1 MNVIVANKQ
10 KEIIDN
16 ANIDAIKDFNGLFNV
31 DDLISKFKNYFFSKL
46 ILDAT
51 SVVNFTS
58 KEVLEKLSNAIG
70 AERLVI
76 LLPEKP
82 LPPKKFVDMLL
93 ELKIYNFSN
102 KIEDVVTYIDT
113 PNTYEDIVK
122 KMQYDDFYV
131 DNSIKENDEF
141 SEDNS
146 LVNQGIDNVE
156 HEELSNYSDN
166 EEKEEKKDYTE
177 VEKKEQSD
185 ISENQYDS
193 GYYVDDKRLLDKK
206 IIGFKNVTSHAGTTT
221 IIFLLKKML
230 QNKFG
235 KKVLAIEVETDDLKY
250 YQEEDMISVSKD
262 KLKNSIASSD
272 AEIVLVDI
280 NNYTGEKDYF
290 TDIIYLVE
298 PSIIKLNKLMIN
310 DSYAFRSLDGKKII
324 LNQSF
329 LSNSEASAFAK
340 EAGVDVFMNIP
351 TLNDRINNDQIA
363 KLINNILK

>member
-10 KEIIDN
+10 KKIIDN

-51 SVVNFTS
+51 SVVNFTT

-82 LPPKKFVDMLL
+82 LPPKKFVDILL

-102 KIEDVVTYIDT
+102 KIEDVVTYIDK
-113 PNTYEDIVK
+113 PNTYENIVK
-122 KMQYDDFYV
+122 KMQYDEFYV
-131 DNSIKENDEF
+131 DSSIKEGDTFQEENSSNNWNDDNNEH
-141 SEDNS
+141 EKLNVTNEEHVQQEEKNVVDNS
-146 LVNQGIDNVE
+146 QHDDGFYID
-156 HEELSNYSDN
+156 
-166 EEKEEKKDYTE
+166 EKK
-177 VEKKEQSD
+177 
-185 ISENQYDS
+185 
-193 GYYVDDKRLLDKK
+193 LLNKK
-206 IIGFKNVTSHAGTTT
+206 IFGFKNVTSHAGTTT

-230 QNKFG
+230 QNKFR
-235 KKVLAIEVETDDLKY
+235 KNVLAIEVESDDFKY
-250 YQEEDMISVSKD
+250 YQEEDMISVEKT
-262 KLKNSIASSD
+262 KLKNEIANSD

-280 NNYTGEKDYF
+280 NNYSGEKDYF
-290 TDIIYLVE
+290 SDIVYLVE
-298 PSIIKLNKLMIN
+298 PSIIKLNKLMI
-310 DSYAFRSLDGKKII
+310 DDRFAFRALDTKKII

-329 LSNSEASAFAK
+329 LTNSDASAFAK
-340 EAGVDVFMNIP
+340 EAGVEIFMNIP

-363 KLINNILK
+363 KLINNLMK

>member
-10 KEIIDN
+10 KGIIDN

-46 ILDAT
+46 IIDAT
-51 SVVNFTS
+51 SVVDFTS

-102 KIEDVVTYIDT
+102 KIEDVVTYVDT

-122 KMQYDDFYV
+122 KMQYEDFYV
-131 DNSIKENDEF
+131 DNSIKESDEYK
-141 SEDNS
+141 EENS
-146 LVNQGIDNVE
+146 LENQVVETTE
-156 HEELSNYSDN
+156 HEELNNN
-166 EEKEEKKDYTE
+166 EEERQEEQKVYTE
-177 VEKKEQSD
+177 VENDNQSD
-185 ISENQYDS
+185 INNNQYDS

-262 KLKNSIASSD
+262 KLKNSITSSD
-272 AEIVLVDI
+272 AEIILVDI
-280 NNYTGEKDYF
+280 NNYTGEKDF
-290 TDIIYLVE
+290 FKDVIYLVE

-340 EAGVDVFMNIP
+340 EAGVEVFMNIP

-363 KLINNILK
+363 KLINNILR

>member
-10 KEIIDN
+10 KNIIDN

-58 KEVLEKLSNAIG
+58 KEVLEKLSSAIG

-102 KIEDVVTYIDT
+102 KIDDIVIYIDK
-113 PNTYEDIVK
+113 PNTYEEIVK

-131 DNSIKENDEF
+131 DNSIKEGDTY
-141 SEDNS
+141 
-146 LVNQGIDNVE
+146 Q
-156 HEELSNYSDN
+156 EEKVSDN
-166 EEKEEKKDYTE
+166 QSVDNGEQNELINEKEEIKQE
-177 VEKKEQSD
+177 EQVSNVND
-185 ISENQYDS
+185 NQFNNS
-193 GYYVDDKRLLDKK
+193 YYIDESKFLNKK
-206 IIGFKNVTSHAGTTT
+206 IVGFKNVTSHAGTTT
-221 IIFLLKKML
+221 IMFLLKKML
-230 QNKFG
+230 QNKF
-235 KKVLAIEVETDDLKY
+235 KKSVLALEVETDDFKY
-250 YQEEDMISVSKD
+250 YQEEDMISVEKD
-262 KLKNSIASSD
+262 KLKSSIANSD
-272 AEIVLVDI
+272 AEIILVDI

-290 TDIIYLVE
+290 NDVVYLVE
-298 PSIIKLNKLMIN
+298 PSIIKLNKLMI
-310 DSYAFRSLDGKKII
+310 DDRYAFRSLDGKKVI

-340 EAGVDVFMNIP
+340 EADVEVFMNIP
-351 TLNDRINNDQIA
+351 TLNDRVNNDQIA
-363 KLINNILK
+363 KLIHNLFM

>member
-31 DDLISKFKNYFFSKL
+31 DDLISKFKNYFFSRL

-51 SVVNFTS
+51 SVVNFTT

-102 KIEDVVTYIDT
+102 KIDDVVTYIDT

-131 DNSIKENDEF
+131 DNSIKASDEF
-141 SEDNS
+141 KEE
-146 LVNQGIDNVE
+146 NQAIDKVE
-156 HEELSNYSDN
+156 HEELNNFSEN
-166 EEKEEKKDYTE
+166 ERQEEKKDYTE
-177 VEKKEQSD
+177 VEKFEQSD
-185 ISENQYDS
+185 TSESQYDS

-230 QNKFG
+230 QNKFR
-235 KKVLAIEVETDDLKY
+235 KKVLALEVESDDLKY

-262 KLKNSIASSD
+262 KLKNSIANSD
-272 AEIVLVDI
+272 ADVVLVDI
-280 NNYTGEKDYF
+280 NNYTGEKDF
-290 TDIIYLVE
+290 FKDIIYLVE

-310 DSYAFRSLDGKKII
+310 DRYAFRSLDGKKVV

-340 EAGVDVFMNIP
+340 EADVEVFMNIP